1 MMRPTELYFNAFWAK
16 NLASCSR
23 FFSSC
28 SRIGMQSRV
37 GQSIGLQE
45 TKIIGQ
51 RNCLKISFKL
61 SADSLRDII
70 A

>member
-1 MMRPTELYFNAFWAK
+1 MRPTELYFNAFWAK

-23 FFSSC
+23 FFQFLFSYRHAKPC
-28 SRIGMQSRV
+28 RTIDRT
-37 GQSIGLQE
+37 QE